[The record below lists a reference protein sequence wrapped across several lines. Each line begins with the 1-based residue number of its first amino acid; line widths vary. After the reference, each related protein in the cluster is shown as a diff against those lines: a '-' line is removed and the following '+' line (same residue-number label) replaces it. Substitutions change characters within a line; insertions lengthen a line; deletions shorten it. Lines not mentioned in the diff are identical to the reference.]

1 MDSFVTSIVSKAT
14 GEMEDLVGYV
24 VDGYWGTIFS
34 ILFVG
39 FVIGLA
45 WWAARKVFGHKQF

>member
-1 MDSFVTSIVSKAT
+1 MDSFVSTIVASSTSQMQT
-14 GEMEDLVGYV
+14 LVEEV
-24 VDGYWGTIFS
+24 IDTYWVTIFS